1 MLPHRATTAPSIMSA
16 ATYPVYDIGDIVSYC
31 STWGLMLDG
40 EHILH
45 PTPGMTQSIFEFW
58 MERLLGLSADTCREA
73 AHQQLDQM
81 ENSVRSFFDLS
92 SGRDERDSRSSCLFC
107 FFWGGFLAWVG
118 DIRRDDVYKCLASY
132 SVCSFDHVVRVWME
146 ADSPIWLTTY
156 PGINLCNASPSTTS
170 PPKT

>member
-1 MLPHRATTAPSIMSA
+1 MSA
-16 ATYPVYDIGDIVSYC
+16 ATYPVYEIGDIVSYC

-81 ENSVRSFFDLS
+81 ENSVRLPFAFGKQMGEIRGAED
-92 SGRDERDSRSSCLFC
+92 CLFFC
-107 FFWGGFLAWVG
+107 WFCACLG
-118 DIRRDDVYKCLASY
+118 DLWRDDV
-132 SVCSFDHVVRVWME
+132 H
-146 ADSPIWLTTY
+146 
-156 PGINLCNASPSTTS
+156 
-170 PPKT
+170 